1 MITTSSLLTDEEF
14 SEEDSNIDNDND
26 TEDDK
31 ELVALSKSDAENSFE
46 IMKNFCLFSEK
57 GSHQMQYLMN
67 LFETLITTEK
77 KKQKTVKKYL

>member
-1 MITTSSLLTDEEF
+1 MITASSLLTDEEF
-14 SEEDSNIDNDND
+14 SEEDSNTDNDNY
-26 TEDDK
+26 TENDE
-31 ELVALSKSDAENSFE
+31 ELVASSKSDAENSFE

-77 KKQKTVKKYL
+77 KQQKTVKKYL